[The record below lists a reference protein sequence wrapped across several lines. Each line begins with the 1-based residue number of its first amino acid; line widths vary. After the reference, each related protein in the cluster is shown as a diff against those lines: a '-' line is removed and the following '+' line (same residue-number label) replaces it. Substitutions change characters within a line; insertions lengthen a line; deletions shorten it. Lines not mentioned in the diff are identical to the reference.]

1 MCIFKDYD
9 LERRRVHKR
18 IPSGDFMFTTNS
30 DGERFYVKLKD
41 ETEMTREVNAT
52 LCQLIIFLPVIKQ
65 TSYFS
70 KQCNNETC
78 KCKIICE
85 KSYVQLV
92 PQFQKKQE
100 CQKYFKDFVK
110 VYLLFGR
117 LRILGREKNLVS
129 FFQYPLRNCE
139 NKQKD

>member
-52 LCQLIIFLPVIKQ
+52 LCQLLTFLIKQ

-85 KSYVQLV
+85 KIYV
-92 PQFQKKQE
+92 
-100 CQKYFKDFVK
+100 
-110 VYLLFGR
+110 
-117 LRILGREKNLVS
+117 
-129 FFQYPLRNCE
+129 
-139 NKQKD
+139 

>member
-52 LCQLIIFLPVIKQ
+52 LCQLVTFLIKQ

-92 PQFQKKQE
+92 LQFQKYQDF
-100 CQKYFKDFVK
+100 QKYFKDFVK

-117 LRILGREKNLVS
+117 LRILGKEKNLVS